1 MLEQILRK
9 KLAQIKALPLTPISE
24 IVIARMEKHL
34 AESY

>member
-9 KLAQIKALPLTPISE
+9 KLAQLKSLPTTPIVE

-34 AESY
+34 ASK